1 MAVAL
6 GIDTG
11 GTYTDGV
18 IVDFLMQKVVNKAKA
33 RTTRENLTIGIA
45 KCIERLT
52 FEKEEIKMVALSTTL
67 ATNAI
72 VEGRGGR
79 VGIILIGHEPI
90 GDLPVSHFVVV
101 PGGHNINGKELEPL
115 DYEKTINAIKAM
127 AMKVEAIAISGYLS
141 IRNPE
146 HELEVAKLVREYSE
160 LPLVCAHQLTT
171 TLGFHERTVTA
182 ALNARLIPIITELIE
197 SIKLVLQNQGIKAPL
212 MIVKGD
218 GSLMSETVAIEKP
231 IETILSGPAASIV
244 GATFLTNIEDAI
256 VFDMGGTTT
265 DIALLEKGSPKLNSE
280 GATVGGWLTRVL
292 AADINT
298 FGLGGDSYIQL
309 KAKDR
314 KIIIGPRRVWPL
326 SYAAENYPYLKQE
339 LSMVLNDRR
348 ELLYNQKTDCFI
360 FLRDPDKNVKLNA
373 AENQL
378 LDILKRGPHSLHY
391 LSRLM
396 EKDPNFLPVH
406 NLENMGIIARISLT
420 PTDILHVLGHFNQW
434 DTEAARLGVEILAN
448 QINSD
453 VDEMAQDFMKAII
466 KKLAMTILQTLVKTE
481 GYKPLDD
488 TKGSNI
494 FLDKILGQGKNV
506 FTCQVAI
513 PIPVVAIGA
522 PVNSYLPEV
531 SKMLN
536 CPLIIPDNAE
546 VANAVGAATGKV
558 IETIRCL
565 IKPGGE
571 GGYIVHLP
579 WERKGFIDLDDA
591 CSYGMEEALKHAE
604 INAKKAGAGEIEI
617 FSERKDVYGKIAAN
631 WADEVYVETR
641 MVVTAIGRPNW
652 EEDNGQSR

>member
-1 MAVAL
+1 MAIVL

-18 IVDFLMQKVVNKAKA
+18 IVDISKQKVINKAKA
-33 RTTRENLTIGIA
+33 RTTKENLTVGIA

-52 FEKEEIKMVALSTTL
+52 FKKEEIKMVALSTTL

-79 VGIILIGHEPI
+79 VGVILVGHEPI
-90 GDLPVSHFVVV
+90 DDLPADNFIVV
-101 PGGHNINGKELEPL
+101 PGGHNIKGKEIEPL
-115 DYEKTINAIKAM
+115 DYEKTIAAIKTITP
-127 AMKVEAIAISGYLS
+127 KVEAVAISGYLS

-146 HELEVAKLVREYSE
+146 HELEVARLVREYSE

-171 TLGFHERTVTA
+171 RLGFQERTVTA
-182 ALNARLIPIITELIE
+182 ALNAKLIPIITELIT
-197 SIKLVLQNQGIKAPL
+197 SIKLVLQKQGIKVSL

-218 GSLMSETVAIEKP
+218 GSLMNEAVAAHRP

-265 DIALLEKGSPKLNSE
+265 DIAILEKGSPKLNPE

-309 KAKDR
+309 NTRER
-314 KIIIGPRRVWPL
+314 KITIGPRRVWPL

-339 LSMVLNDRR
+339 LLMMLNTKT
-348 ELLYNQKTDCFI
+348 ELLYNQPTDCFI
-360 FLRDPDKNVKLNA
+360 FLRDPDKRTELSV
-373 AENQL
+373 AEEQL
-378 LDILKRGPHSLHY
+378 LDILKEGPHSLCY
-391 LSRLM
+391 LARLM
-396 EKDPNFLPVH
+396 EKDPNFLPAN
-406 NLENMGIIARISLT
+406 NLEQMGVIARISLT
-420 PTDILHVLGHFNQW
+420 PTDILHILGYFNQW
-434 DTEAARLGVEILAN
+434 DTEAAVLGVEILAK
-448 QINSD
+448 QINSK
-453 VDEMAQDFMKAII
+453 VEEMAEDLMKELIR
-466 KKLAMTILQTLVKTE
+466 KLAMTILQTLVKTE

-488 TKGSNI
+488 TGGVNI
-494 FLDKILGQGKNV
+494 FLDKILGQGKNI
-506 FTCQVAI
+506 FTCQLTI

-522 PVNSYLPEV
+522 PVCSYLPQV

-536 CPLIIPDNAE
+536 CPLVIPEYAE

-558 IETIRCL
+558 IETVKCL
-565 IKPGGE
+565 INPGGDI
-571 GGYIVHLP
+571 GYIVHLP
-579 WERKGFIDLDDA
+579 WERKSFIELEDA
-591 CSYGMEEALKHAE
+591 CDYGMEQALKQAE
-604 INAKKAGAGEIEI
+604 INAKKAGAGEIEL
-617 FSERKDVYGKIAAN
+617 FPERKDVYGKIAAN

-641 MVVTAIGRPNW
+641 IVVTAIGRPNW
-652 EEDNGQSR
+652 EG